1 MDDPVTSPPVGP
13 SSSCEEEKKEE
24 ERQQHVFPSE
34 SSEPASSTLTFKA
47 TRRTSLSCRGMSVT
61 IQEDDSQGKVATDV
75 ANGDNLSSDTVM
87 KEWEK
92 EECHADKN
100 NNNKKCQQEEM
111 IPVAGCSSWSISSPF
126 TMSKPSTTSGEGPSH
141 PPLPTGELPLGV
153 PAPEVDVI
161 EDKVFKSFESL
172 EEMEQFTKAE
182 EANKKMRQQ
191 VEDMIRRQRRRSNAT
206 KAKSRTVVPK
216 TSLDLP
222 LPPIPSEA
230 SGSASSVFAS
240 NLLDEYL
247 SKTKKELK
255 SNYPKPTLVGC
266 PPEGSKIYDTGIL
279 AKESVKKGGK
289 VSSVLPFGDLSH
301 LKKTQQP
308 KSPLHE
314 VTDNH
319 FNHPLDYQSKSSV
332 TQKSGVKT
340 SLSPG
345 KRAPF
350 KSSSN
355 PSLPLV
361 KRKKIIMGNKNRT
374 VVRSTPMV
382 GDKLKKQMIEVPDNL
397 NISPYLKDASFA
409 RQNEQSW
416 QDWKRRSLISHDIS
430 FEMDLG
436 YVNFA
441 LDVLA
446 DKGTGLSNSQKK
458 GKRKKGYVYE
468 DDYDFL
474 GPSTSKKSSDRG
486 ASEEIALA
494 SMISRHSKRDIKLP
508 SRYHDSGLMVGG
520 QWIIPGPT
528 IETTSTISPAKTNEA
543 KSEKKARKT
552 LFQEQERLRKTKTC
566 AVSIPEPP
574 PPPSDPARAIKE
586 KKKRE
591 KRPRSKLEAPPR
603 NNKIGNVQTQVVNRN
618 GVRWKITTPIPHDS
632 EDGDNPSKTSQLRQ
646 FRHPPSAPPVPNVPI
661 CQVIATDKNRT
672 RNESAIQTTF
682 PTSTGAFLAAFP
694 AQLPQKPPSRG
705 RPPKI
710 KIGKVGR
717 PILPSN
723 MNGRLILPKTS
734 ELDTKMVPL
743 SQVSFGSP
751 PSEQQQTNCN
761 SSTSPGIP
769 AVIWNNQHLQ
779 VHQLPPR
786 PSPALLNHQMQ
797 QQQWAAQQKSVC
809 DGGLE
814 SGSSQQQ
821 HEPSVFGKDIYE
833 LKELYRNLF
842 FINRPERRPYYQKMG
857 MKPRVNKQ
865 LVLEEAIDV
874 IEKEEKKFRQLQY
887 AHKLSIL
894 WQRKLYLCKKV
905 ITGETKIPN
914 ASLKDIIESVEKVL
928 KTYQD
933 SAYVTKICPHLD
945 RTSPPSSRHSSISEG
960 QLSSEIASLTEEVEA
975 EEISTTTT
983 SLPQMPKLIPA
994 TSTNGENAPQFL
1006 PSLDVP
1012 NKLPLVIFSSTG
1024 GTAIKPSS
1032 TDATIPKIIMPPHEV
1047 QISSLPP
1054 PPPLMVNGHHSS
1066 GGDSKVVEIVRPLI
1080 TGAVTV
1086 TPNDN
1091 KVPPVNKKKILTK
1104 KGKISLLMPRSMSV
1118 EEVRMPHV
1126 NGDGGG
1132 DESVTVDHNDPNDL
1146 AGSFRPLSFAI
1157 TANRFTYSNIRI
1169 KGGKIVSQRP
1179 SC

>member
-1 MDDPVTSPPVGP
+1 
-13 SSSCEEEKKEE
+13 
-24 ERQQHVFPSE
+24 
-34 SSEPASSTLTFKA
+34 
-47 TRRTSLSCRGMSVT
+47 MSVT

-75 ANGDNLSSDTVM
+75 ANGDDLFGDTVM

-92 EECHADKN
+92 GECHADKN
-100 NNNKKCQQEEM
+100 NNNKKCQQEEI

-126 TMSKPSTTSGEGPSH
+126 TMSKPSTTSEGLSH
-141 PPLPTGELPLGV
+141 PPLPTGELSLGV

-191 VEDMIRRQRRRSNAT
+191 VEEIIRRQRRRSNAT
-206 KAKSRTVVPK
+206 KAKSRTVVSK

-289 VSSVLPFGDLSH
+289 VSSVLPFGDLPH

-332 TQKSGVKT
+332 TQKSGIKT
-340 SLSPG
+340 SLFSG

-361 KRKKIIMGNKNRT
+361 KRKKIIMGNRNRT
-374 VVRSTPMV
+374 VVRSAPMA
-382 GDKLKKQMIEVPDNL
+382 GDKFKQKQMIEVPDNL
-397 NISPYLKDASFA
+397 NISPYLKDASFT

-441 LDVLA
+441 LDVLVE
-446 DKGTGLSNSQKK
+446 KETGLSNSQKR

-468 DDYDFL
+468 DEYDFL

-552 LFQEQERLRKTKTC
+552 LLQEQERLRKTKTYTI
-566 AVSIPEPP
+566 SITEPP
-574 PPPSDPARAIKE
+574 PPPSGPARAIKE

-591 KRPRSKLEAPPR
+591 KRPCPKLEAPSR
-603 NNKIGNVQTQVVNRN
+603 NKNKIGNVQTQVVNRD
-618 GVRWKITTPIPHDS
+618 GVRWKITTPIPHGS
-632 EDGDNPSKTSQLRQ
+632 EDGGNPSKTSQLRQ
-646 FRHPPSAPPVPNVPI
+646 FRHPSSAPPVPNVTI
-661 CQVIATDKNRT
+661 RQFTVADQNRT
-672 RNESAIQTTF
+672 RNELSAIQTTF
-682 PTSTGAFLAAFP
+682 STNSSAFLTAFP
-694 AQLPQKPPSRG
+694 AQLPQKPPLRG
-705 RPPKI
+705 RPSKI

-717 PILPSN
+717 PILPPN
-723 MNGRLILPKTS
+723 MIGRVILPKTS

-743 SQVSFGSP
+743 SQVSFGFP
-751 PSEQQQTNCN
+751 FPSEQQQTNCN
-761 SSTSPGIP
+761 SSTSPRLP

-797 QQQWAAQQKSVC
+797 QQQWAAQQESVC
-809 DGGLE
+809 DRGLE
-814 SGSSQQQ
+814 SESGQQQ
-821 HEPSVFGKDIYE
+821 HEPSVFGKEIYE

-865 LVLEEAIDV
+865 LALEEAIDV
-874 IEKEEKKFRQLQY
+874 IEKEEKKLRQLQY

-894 WQRKLYLCKKV
+894 WQRKLHLCKKV
-905 ITGETKIPN
+905 ITGETKIPD
-914 ASLKDIIESVEKVL
+914 ASLKDIMESVEKVL

-933 SAYVTKICPHLD
+933 SVYVTKICPHLD

-960 QLSSEIASLTEEVEA
+960 QVSSEIASLTGEGEA
-975 EEISTTTT
+975 GETTT

-994 TSTNGENAPQFL
+994 TSIN
-1006 PSLDVP
+1006 
-1012 NKLPLVIFSSTG
+1012 G

-1032 TDATIPKIIMPPHEV
+1032 TDATIPKIIMRPHEV

-1054 PPPLMVNGHHSS
+1054 PPPLMVNGHHSG

-1080 TGAVTV
+1080 TKAVTV

-1091 KVPPVNKKKILTK
+1091 EVLPVNKKKILMK
-1104 KGKISLLMPRSMSV
+1104 KGTLSLLMPRSMSV
-1118 EEVRMPHV
+1118 EEIRIPHV

-1132 DESVTVDHNDPNDL
+1132 DESITVDHNDPNDL
-1146 AGSFRPLSFAI
+1146 AGSFRPLSLAI